1 MRLQHPS
8 TTTLEL
14 APQWDGLSN
23 SRPGSALRF
32 FQPLSGFQ
40 ADSSF
45 VALFH
50 ATAVRVSPFRVFPSQ
65 ESPTLSG
72 QANSPVVIHQRAVT
86 TPTRDHDTFGFTYSH
101 AFARL
106 HGSPVTGIRSCLST
120 SRSSLPDRHLD
131 HEWAKPLRFASFTYF
146 EALILSRVRS
156 RRRELPRDRRSILSW
171 ATAPLKFFPRHLGIS
186 NPPGVPSSWPTT

>member
-106 HGSPVTGIRSCLST
+106 HGSPVTGIGPRLST
-120 SRSSLPDRHLD
+120 GQRPASRQTPGPRMGKAASSRQLHLLRSFN
-131 HEWAKPLRFASFTYF
+131 PLTSPFTPT
-146 EALILSRVRS
+146 RV
-156 RRRELPRDRRSILSW
+156 
-171 ATAPLKFFPRHLGIS
+171 AP
-186 NPPGVPSSWPTT
+186 